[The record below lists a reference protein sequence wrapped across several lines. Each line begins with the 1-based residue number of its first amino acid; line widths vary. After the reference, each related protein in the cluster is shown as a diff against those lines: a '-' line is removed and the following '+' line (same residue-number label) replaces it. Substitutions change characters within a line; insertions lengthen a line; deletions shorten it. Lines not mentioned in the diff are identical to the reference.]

1 MPKIFNLQVGEK
13 MIPTSSLTYDDLVI
27 LFKQYINKNN
37 IIPKIEIVVLKIIY
51 QVIVKFK
58 KF

>member
-37 IIPKIEIVVLKIIY
+37 IIPKIEDCCV
-51 QVIVKFK
+51 
-58 KF
+58 